1 MKTALIC
8 GVCGQDGA
16 YLAKFLIDK
25 GYLVFGTSRDAQSAS
40 RRNLELLGISDKV
53 RIHSMALND
62 FRSVLQVLAK
72 TQPNEI
78 YNLAGQTSVGLSFD
92 QPVEALESITT
103 GTLNLLEGIRFH
115 DRSTKLFNAGSS
127 ECFGNT
133 GVTAADENTAF
144 RPRSPYAVAK
154 ACSANLVASYRE
166 SYQLFACTGI
176 LFNHES
182 PLRPRR
188 FVTRKIIEAAHQ
200 IHTGIETHLTL
211 GNLDISRDWGWAPD
225 YVEAMWLMLQKDIPI
240 DLVIATGRTVTLRY
254 FVDAAFKYF
263 ELDWEKHVRQDESLF
278 RPSDVAYSSAKTELV
293 KKEIGWIAKHSI
305 DDVVRKMCDAEKF
318 SANSYSNKY

>member
-1 MKTALIC
+1 
-8 GVCGQDGA
+8 
-16 YLAKFLIDK
+16 
-25 GYLVFGTSRDAQSAS
+25 
-40 RRNLELLGISDKV
+40 
-53 RIHSMALND
+53 MALND

-133 GVTAADENTAF
+133 GVTAADEITAF

-166 SYQLFACTGI
+166 SYQLFACIEYYSITN
-176 LFNHES
+176 LHCD
-182 PLRPRR
+182 RR
-188 FVTRKIIEAAHQ
+188 FVTRKLLKLHQ
-200 IHTGIETHLTL
+200 IHTGIETFNV
-211 GNLDISRDWGWAPD
+211 G
-225 YVEAMWLMLQKDIPI
+225 
-240 DLVIATGRTVTLRY
+240 
-254 FVDAAFKYF
+254 
-263 ELDWEKHVRQDESLF
+263 
-278 RPSDVAYSSAKTELV
+278 
-293 KKEIGWIAKHSI
+293 
-305 DDVVRKMCDAEKF
+305 
-318 SANSYSNKY
+318 